1 MRSMPKIFIEMNH
14 KLKIDI
20 EMYYKL
26 KIDIE
31 MNYGKYNQGISV

>member
-1 MRSMPKIFIEMNH
+1 MRSKPKICIEMNYR
-14 KLKIDI
+14 LKIDM

>member
-1 MRSMPKIFIEMNH
+1 MPKIFIEMNH